1 MTSESVPPRSL
12 HDEAGLVGKVA
23 VVWIVVLLL
32 VGLLLLDGLSIVLA
46 TFRLS
51 STAQAAASTA
61 ATTFKNL
68 HDATQAC
75 ATAEPG
81 LLGDDV
87 AVPENQGWCKI
98 DTATGEATIT
108 LKTEASSL
116 VLGRL
121 SLTQD
126 FTKITVKESAE
137 PSSL

>member
-1 MTSESVPPRSL
+1 MTTEAPPPRSL
-12 HDEAGLVGKVA
+12 RDEAGLIGKVA

-61 ATTFKNL
+61 ATTYKNL

-75 ATAEPG
+75 AAAEPG

-87 AVPENQGWCKI
+87 AVPENEGWCRI
-98 DTATGEATIT
+98 DPDTGAATIT

>member
-1 MTSESVPPRSL
+1 MTSEAPPPRSL
-12 HDEAGLVGKVA
+12 HDEAGLIGKVA

-32 VGLLLLDGLSIVLA
+32 AGLLLLDGLSIVLA

-61 ATTFKNL
+61 ATTYKNL
-68 HDATQAC
+68 HDAPQAC
-75 ATAEPG
+75 AAAEPG
-81 LLGDDV
+81 LLSDDV
-87 AVPENQGWCKI
+87 AVPENGAWCKI
-98 DTATGEATIT
+98 DPDTGAATIT

-137 PSSL
+137 ASSL

>member
-1 MTSESVPPRSL
+1 MTSESVPRRSL
-12 HDEAGLVGKVA
+12 HDQAGLVGKVA

-61 ATTFKNL
+61 ATTYKNL
-68 HDATQAC
+68 HDETQAC
-75 ATAEPG
+75 AAAEPG
-81 LLGDDV
+81 LLSDDV

-98 DTATGEATIT
+98 DPATGAATIT

-126 FTKITVKESAE
+126 FTKITVKETAE

>member
-75 ATAEPG
+75 AAAEPG